1 VSTLSS
7 VSCDE
12 TEGQQPRL
20 GAAKTWLSLSSV
32 GGHRASVIERAASTP
47 RPPLPQR
54 TASTA
59 SADSAPRVPPRRT
72 SSSSIASRVS
82 AFEAIGTDAV
92 FAHRYGR
99 SPPEA
104 ADEVATT
111 RHGPAPPPLS
121 MDGTRCT
128 AIATYSAVEAMGQL
142 SLTPGSVV
150 IRHSSEGGWAECTD
164 VSTGERGRVPASA
177 IQAVRET
184 TGAASAA
191 PAAKKGGYTY
201 SSIPSLTGGPKRK
214 ISKQPKK
221 R

>member
-1 VSTLSS
+1 MKHGDKNSKGE
-7 VSCDE
+7 CDPISN
-12 TEGQQPRL
+12 QPWRIVL
-20 GAAKTWLSLSSV
+20 L
-32 GGHRASVIERAASTP
+32 
-47 RPPLPQR
+47 
-54 TASTA
+54 
-59 SADSAPRVPPRRT
+59 PPRRT

-92 FAHRYGR
+92 VAHRYGR

-111 RHGPAPPPLS
+111 RPGPAPPTPLS
-121 MDGTRCT
+121 MDGMRCT
-128 AIATYSAVEAMGQL
+128 AIATYRAVEAMGQL

-150 IRHSSEGGWAECTD
+150 IRHSSEGEWAECTD

-177 IQAVRET
+177 IQEVRET

-214 ISKQPKK
+214 IFKQPKK